1 MIFLKERAESKL
13 TMKFILFFYI
23 LSLSAI
29 TGFLLADDQI
39 TGSDFFQEYL
49 SGDDAVVEQQPIPR
63 TDLPSEVIQS
73 FSDGVFGNKIIS
85 QAYMIPATTD
95 SVLTDQ
101 WGNSHDFSGETYV
114 LLLAADSNHT
124 STTLKYSS
132 TGKLINVTN

>member
-1 MIFLKERAESKL
+1 
-13 TMKFILFFYI
+13 MKFILFFYI

-39 TGSDFFQEYL
+39 TGSDFFQQYL
-49 SGDDAVVEQQPIPR
+49 SGDDTVVEQQPVPS
-63 TDLPSEVIQS
+63 TDLPSEVIKS
-73 FSDGVFGNKIIS
+73 FSDGAFGNKIIS

-95 SVLTDQ
+95 SVMTDQ
-101 WGNSHDFSGETYV
+101 WGNSHELPGETYV

-124 STTLKYSS
+124 NTTLKYSS